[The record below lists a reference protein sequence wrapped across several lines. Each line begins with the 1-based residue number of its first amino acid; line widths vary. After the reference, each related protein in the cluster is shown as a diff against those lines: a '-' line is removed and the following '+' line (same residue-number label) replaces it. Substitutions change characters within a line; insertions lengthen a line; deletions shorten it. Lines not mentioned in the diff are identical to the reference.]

1 MKRFNWGIFKKNRG
15 EVSLS
20 LSLKKLIFEVVLV
33 AIASFLVSTT
43 IITERER
50 RDYSKRDSDNV
61 LKTLSSNIASDVEK
75 YTSISRLIM
84 IESRVTDFLRA
95 DAEKVDIGMINDAR
109 YGIMDILNAT
119 EGVDSVMVFR
129 EDMIMVATNRFT
141 YNYDYDLMNTEELS
155 RDIYDGRGKAIV
167 SLNSSGIAEKSDGRP
182 VVTIGRAINDIDSQE
197 RTGLMMLNIS
207 STVLENM
214 LNKLGYNNI
223 CIMGTDGTFLAG
235 NRGYKEYFD
244 DAFLGKTIKHRNIRL
259 NGEDVLLSG
268 CKIEGLPI
276 VILRVSPY
284 GREGI
289 PFRMLYVL
297 LFLLVVFTAMAV
309 FVAIFIRKNITDPI
323 FGLSGAMER
332 NKRSG
337 ELKKIDVEVPY
348 SEFSMLEGD
357 YNSMIDHVNELFEEL
372 VEKEKNLQKAEMRV
386 LQEQIKP
393 HFLYNSIE
401 TIGFMALDAGA
412 GNVHDALETLGSF
425 YRNFLSKGDR
435 EIPLSR
441 EICIVKD
448 YLSLQK
454 LRYGDILEDEYDISE
469 DTESFIVPKL
479 ILQPMVENCIYH
491 GIRMKGEKGTIK
503 ITARLEEGELH
514 LIIRDT
520 GVGMD
525 SDQIEKILTS
535 KSNTYEQNSS
545 SFGLWGTIERVRY
558 YTGREDVVRIRSE
571 IGEFTEVEF
580 IIPDMMHHGA

>member
-141 YNYDYDLMNTEELS
+141 YNYDYDLMNTEEWS
-155 RDIYDGRGKAIV
+155 RDIDDGRGKAIV

>member
-1 MKRFNWGIFKKNRG
+1 MEHLDWGIFKKNRG

-33 AIASFLVSTT
+33 AIAAFLISMT

-50 RDYSKRDSDNV
+50 RDYGMRDSDNV
-61 LKTLSSNIASDVEK
+61 LKTLSSNIGSDVER

-84 IESRVTDFLRA
+84 IEARVTDFLRA

-141 YNYDYDLMNTEELS
+141 YNYDYDLMNTEEWS
-155 RDIYDGRGKAIV
+155 KEIYDGRGKAVV

-197 RTGLMMLNIS
+197 RTGLLMLNIS
-207 STVLENM
+207 ATVFENM
-214 LNKLGYNNI
+214 LNRLGYTNI

-235 NRGYKEYFD
+235 NRSYQNYFD
-244 DAFLGKTIKHRNIRL
+244 EEFIGKKIKHKNIRQ
-259 NGEDVLLSG
+259 GGADVLLSG
-268 CKIEGLPI
+268 CAVNELPI

-284 GREGI
+284 GTEGI
-289 PFRMLYVL
+289 PFRMLYIL
-297 LFLLVVFTAMAV
+297 LFLLVVFTLMAV
-309 FVAIFIRKNITDPI
+309 FVAIFIRENITDPI
-323 FGLSGAMER
+323 FELSGAMER

-348 SEFSMLEGD
+348 SEFNMLEGD
-357 YNSMIDHVNELFEEL
+357 YNSMIDHVNELFDEL

-469 DTESFIVPKL
+469 DTENFIVPKL

-503 ITARLEEGELH
+503 ITAKLEDGELH
-514 LIIRDT
+514 LTVRDT
-520 GVGMD
+520 GVGMEA
-525 SDQIEKILTS
+525 DQIEKILTS

-558 YTGREDVVRIRSE
+558 YTGRRDVVRIRSE

-580 IIPDMMHHGA
+580 IIPDMMHHSG

>member
-141 YNYDYDLMNTEELS
+141 YNYDYDLMNTEEWS